1 MADELKNN
9 HAAEHENAYNPT
21 KDVLMY
27 YQYLDIECVELTNTY
42 LSYNCINKYRRYI
55 PNYVLLPETFP

>member
-21 KDVLMY
+21 K
-27 YQYLDIECVELTNTY
+27 E
-42 LSYNCINKYRRYI
+42 RYI
-55 PNYVLLPETFP
+55 VCILISNAWN